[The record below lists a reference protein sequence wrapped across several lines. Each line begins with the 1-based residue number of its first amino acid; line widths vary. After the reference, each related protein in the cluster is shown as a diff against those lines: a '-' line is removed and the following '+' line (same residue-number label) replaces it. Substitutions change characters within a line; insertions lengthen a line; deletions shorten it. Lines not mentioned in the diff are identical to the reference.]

1 VSYKVYDHTIPAEVA
16 VYKAMRQRVFDCFEE
31 GMTEEQDFIVSI
43 EGMGSKIWDSTV
55 RQRLISGLWREE
67 RQMRNEARRAAERAA
82 AKKTEEEQE
91 RLEEQRLANRPRV
104 KSQTK
109 QVTSRFK
116 KAKTEKERRWIPG
129 YPGWKIDSKGHVFA
143 PSGEEAKYRANRRF
157 QWCARV
163 KDEDGDWLDRNIHTL
178 MVAAGFLESVE
189 SKKARRLTPQQE
201 HIKACGGD
209 RQEAE
214 AEDPELHGVDPET
227 GEAVQ

>member
-1 VSYKVYDHTIPAEVA
+1 MIYDHNVAEQRE
-16 VYKAMRQRVFDCFEE
+16 VYKQMRLRVEACYDE
-31 GMTEEQDFIVSI
+31 GMTDHKEIAVSV
-43 EGMGSKIWDSTV
+43 EGVGTKMFGGDEALHLATSLAVNIGQR
-55 RQRLISGLWREE
+55 RQS
-67 RQMRNEARRAAERAA
+67 EANAAKRAAEKAA
-82 AKKTEEEQE
+82 ADKAAEEQE
-91 RLEEQRLANRPRV
+91 KLEEQRLANRPRV

-143 PSGEEAKYRANRRF
+143 PSGQEAKYRANRRF

-178 MVAAGFLESVE
+178 MVGAGFLESPAE
-189 SKKARRLTPQQE
+189 LTPQQE
-201 HIKACGGD
+201 SIKAHGS
-209 RQEAE
+209 QEEAE
-214 AEDPELHGVDPET
+214 ACDPETFGLDPET